1 MKEKINF
8 ENYRLLFLHCISL
21 GFWEES
27 NFRKKSDNEEYFET
41 EIILLVRPFKTTTK
55 NIQKAENLER
65 LNILVSS
72 ANTNQLVLEYMISS
86 NFITWIAKKLLS
98 KTLLLVLQ
106 KSSVS
111 GIMIMSA
118 SVIAILFEVQ
128 SMSFSDAVRKHQ
140 FTFLI
145 GTSILT
151 THFVLYVLAAY
162 LNPGLLNSIR
172 YLYIPKVYTP
182 ASEKSVMLVTKFY
195 NYVQNSKIVESLI
208 LSEATKQP
216 RFFIATKLPLLIENS
231 LPGGK
236 KITMVQL
243 AIASLMLEEGAK
255 G

>member
-106 KSSVS
+106 K
-111 GIMIMSA
+111 
-118 SVIAILFEVQ
+118 
-128 SMSFSDAVRKHQ
+128 K
-140 FTFLI
+140 
-145 GTSILT
+145 
-151 THFVLYVLAAY
+151 
-162 LNPGLLNSIR
+162 
-172 YLYIPKVYTP
+172 
-182 ASEKSVMLVTKFY
+182 KSVMLVTKFY

>member
-1 MKEKINF
+1 MIQH
-8 ENYRLLFLHCISL
+8 L
-21 GFWEES
+21 
-27 NFRKKSDNEEYFET
+27 
-41 EIILLVRPFKTTTK
+41 II
-55 NIQKAENLER
+55 
-65 LNILVSS
+65 
-72 ANTNQLVLEYMISS
+72 
-86 NFITWIAKKLLS
+86 
-98 KTLLLVLQ
+98 
-106 KSSVS
+106 S

-236 KITMVQL
+236 KITMVR
-243 AIASLMLEEGAK
+243 S
-255 G
+255 

>member
-1 MKEKINF
+1 MRKKINF
-8 ENYRLLFLHCISL
+8 ESYRLLFLNCISL
-21 GFWEES
+21 GFWEEG
-27 NFRKKSDNEEYFET
+27 NFKNKIDNEEYFET
-41 EIILLVRPFKTTTK
+41 EIILLVRPFKAK
-55 NIQKAENLER
+55 NINKNIKKAKNLET

-128 SMSFSDAVRKHQ
+128 SMSFSDAIRKHQ

-162 LNPGLLNSIR
+162 LNPGILNSIR
-172 YLYIPKVYTP
+172 YLYIPKVYIP

-195 NYVQNSKIVESLI
+195 SYVQNSKIVEGLI

-216 RFFIATKLPLLIENS
+216 RLFIATRLPLLIENS

-236 KITMVQL
+236 KITMIQL
-243 AIASLMLEEGAK
+243 AIASLMLQEGD
-255 G
+255 

>member
-1 MKEKINF
+1 MKKKRNCES
-8 ENYRLLFLHCISL
+8 YRLLVLNWISF
-21 GFWEES
+21 GFWEEN
-27 NFRKKSDNEEYFET
+27 NFRNGINNEEYFET
-41 EIILLVRPFKTTTK
+41 EIILLVRPFKAKNTK
-55 NIQKAENLER
+55 KSENLET

-86 NFITWIAKKLLS
+86 NFITWIVKKLLS
-98 KTLLLVLQ
+98 KTVLLVLQ

-111 GIMIMSA
+111 GVMIMSA
-118 SVIAILFEVQ
+118 SVIAILFEIQ
-128 SMSFSDAVRKHQ
+128 SMSFHDAIKKHQ

-162 LNPGLLNSIR
+162 LNPGILNSIR
-172 YLYIPKVYTP
+172 YLYIPKVYIP

-195 NYVQNSKIVESLI
+195 SYVQNSKMIEGLI

-216 RFFIATKLPLLIENS
+216 RLFIATKLPLLIENS

-236 KITMVQL
+236 KITSVQL
-243 AIASLMLEEGAK
+243 AIASLMLEEVVK
-255 G
+255 V

>member
-8 ENYRLLFLHCISL
+8 ENYRLLFLYCISL

-41 EIILLVRPFKTTTK
+41 EIILLVRPFKAK
-55 NIQKAENLER
+55 NIKKAENLETV
-65 LNILVSS
+65 NILVSS

-86 NFITWIAKKLLS
+86 NFITWMVKKLLN

-111 GIMIMSA
+111 GVMIMSA

-172 YLYIPKVYTP
+172 YLYIPKVYLP

-195 NYVQNSKIVESLI
+195 NYVQNSKIVEGLI
-208 LSEATKQP
+208 LSEATKEP
-216 RFFIATKLPLLIENS
+216 SLFIATKLPLLIENS

-243 AIASLMLEEGAK
+243 AIASLMLEEGAA